1 MGVLRPFGLT
11 DQQLDDVVRA
21 AQRVPSTW
29 RNRFVEAVVDRLFPR
44 DEVTDA
50 ELREAM
56 RHVATRLNVNLE
68 A

>member
-50 ELREAM
+50 ELGEAM